1 MEVGAESEFSEYEL
15 MRERNRIENHEFMVK
30 CGLSLKTL
38 PSVEH
43 SGKGQSLDNGFVPKN
58 SDKEDSGRASSSDE
72 HKARRC
78 RETKEK
84 TKVSK
89 KKQIPGQ

>member
-1 MEVGAESEFSEYEL
+1 M
-15 MRERNRIENHEFMVK
+15 
-30 CGLSLKTL
+30 
-38 PSVEH
+38 EH